1 MGTGFFSYG
10 GVVLGRLFF
19 QEGFFTRGPISRGPC
34 FREGLFYGRAF
45 CRECFLSG
53 GPIFERAC
61 LFLGINLITTRA
73 RGHIKPCFYLQLSK
87 HEHTILFTSPWKWPW
102 RSHKHKHKDQN
113 SFLCVLAF
121 SLQQVKLKYHSGITQ
136 IQGYLP
142 HMVLFGQWKHWVQ
155 ITSRLN
161 SLEVACACSLL
172 RRGLFVLLWP

>member
-1 MGTGFFSYG
+1 MGTVFFSYG

-61 LFLGINLITTRA
+61 LFLGINLITTGV

-113 SFLCVLAF
+113 SFFVCACIFVATSEVEIPLRHYTNTRIFTTHDFVWPMKTL
-121 SLQQVKLKYHSGITQ
+121 GP
-136 IQGYLP
+136 GYLAP
-142 HMVLFGQWKHWVQ
+142 K
-155 ITSRLN
+155 
-161 SLEVACACSLL
+161 
-172 RRGLFVLLWP
+172 